1 MLESESVHNSHGDTS
16 RKLEEKLQKILD
28 RLNLPLEV
36 VWTPNENMQVH
47 GEIKQQIISI
57 YDMREKA
64 AIATFEHEV
73 YEYKLKEVT
82 KLYRVMVNSL
92 IDIIEKEIYSRKE
105 TFFDF
110 LPLFQEAMKS
120 LKE

>member
-1 MLESESVHNSHGDTS
+1 LIESTTGQDTKKRNLEN
-16 RKLEEKLQKILD
+16 KLKNILD
-28 RLNLPLEV
+28 SLNLPLDV
-36 VWTPNENMQVH
+36 VWIPKANMPIH
-47 GEIKQQIISI
+47 GEIKENVILI
-57 YDMREKA
+57 YDAGEKT
-64 AIATFEHEV
+64 AIDTFEHEV
-73 YEYKLKEVT
+73 YEYKFKEVT